1 MHFHISSSN
10 SKGAKLKWQEEK
22 LLNSNT
28 WWKSWGK
35 MTNYIVVKLKQQQ
48 SQAVSGVRKKQKW
61 QEPEN
66 FCRWLG
72 LKITESVVEKL
83 DELMQ
88 YSGATSFQSAQDDW
102 CNFRTQLIPWQRSNF
117 PTTTTDESIVQLW
130 SCTKRIGGFGS
141 QRKNTKSCDKKKMIY
156 SM

>member
-48 SQAVSGVRKKQKW
+48 SRAVSGVRKKQKW

-102 CNFRTQLIPWQRSNF
+102 CNFRIQLIPWQRKVTFRQLLLMKVLSNF
-117 PTTTTDESIVQLW
+117 GLVQKEQGVLDH
-130 SCTKRIGGFGS
+130 KGKHQKLR
-141 QRKNTKSCDKKKMIY
+141 QEKNDLF
-156 SM
+156 

>member
-1 MHFHISSSN
+1 MFHVCWMHFHISSSN

-48 SQAVSGVRKKQKW
+48 SRAVSGVRKKQKW

-102 CNFRTQLIPWQRSNF
+102 CNFRTQLIPWQRKVTFRQLLLMKVLSNF
-117 PTTTTDESIVQLW
+117 GLVQ
-130 SCTKRIGGFGS
+130 KE
-141 QRKNTKSCDKKKMIY
+141 
-156 SM
+156 

>member
-1 MHFHISSSN
+1 
-10 SKGAKLKWQEEK
+10 
-22 LLNSNT
+22 
-28 WWKSWGK
+28 
-35 MTNYIVVKLKQQQ
+35 MTNCIVKFLNNNRVAHIVER
-48 SQAVSGVRKKQKW
+48 QACGYGVRKKQKW

-88 YSGATSFQSAQDDW
+88 YSGATSSSFQSAQDDW

-130 SCTKRIGGFGS
+130 SRTKKNRGFLISKEQHQKLRQKNEATIPAKKCTFHFWYCCHNLHYLVIV
-141 QRKNTKSCDKKKMIY
+141 N
-156 SM
+156 